1 MIIVEYFKYMSKQNF
16 KNKAFCNKTDENH
29 FGGILFLFE
38 LFKIN
43 SQSVLVFKYT
53 CLKVLIDTQLL

>member
-1 MIIVEYFKYMSKQNF
+1 MIIVENFKYMSKQNF
-16 KNKAFCNKTDENH
+16 KNKAFYNKTDENP
-29 FGGILFLFE
+29 FGGILFPFE

-43 SQSVLVFKYT
+43 SQCIQIFKYT